1 MINNINN
8 FQETSAGAVIYTIKN
23 NIKYFLLV
31 YSARNGEWGFPK
43 GHIENNETE
52 KETAVREIFEETGIS
67 VKDIIFIDGF
77 KCTDSY
83 NINGTLPD
91 TAGSIIKKNVIYY
104 LCYTESD
111 FSNPADNEIS
121 GCKWMPYGEAFE
133 SLIHRQ
139 QRNIL
144 DNAKKFLEVNKK

>member
-1 MINNINN
+1 MINNIDNL
-8 FQETSAGAVIYTIKN
+8 QETSAGAVIYTIKN

-31 YSARNGEWGFPK
+31 FSARNNEWGFPK

-52 KETAVREIFEETGIS
+52 KETAVREIFEETGIG

-77 KCTDSY
+77 KYKDSY
-83 NINGTLPD
+83 NIKGSLPN

-104 LCYTESD
+104 LCYTDSD
-111 FSNPADNEIS
+111 FSNPGDKEIS
-121 GCKWMPYGEAFE
+121 GCKWMPYDEAFE